1 MQGLLSLYGW
11 YYQSNTAKFNPPLYL
26 FHHCFSLTLT
36 SWPLCSASQ
45 KRLCEG
51 ELQEDWEIWQKISE
65 KCSEGV
71 TAASVYFGLT
81 TFALEI
87 GHRIAASVVSPLVC
101 SLSLEQREGAQN
113 KSVAQGPM
121 TPARVLVKLLPIQ
134 ALCSRSLPSVFREG
148 GFGSYKSSSQQV
160 LLLAAKWKKIGV
172 KLLNQREKKSIL

>member
-36 SWPLCSASQ
+36 SWPLCSGSQ

-87 GHRIAASVVSPLVC
+87 GHRIAASVVSPWSAAWAWIRGKVHRTSLWHRDRWPQLG
-101 SLSLEQREGAQN
+101 SLSTSSPSRHFAVDLFPQSSERA
-113 KSVAQGPM
+113 
-121 TPARVLVKLLPIQ
+121 VLVLTNPW
-134 ALCSRSLPSVFREG
+134 ASRCCYVQLS
-148 GFGSYKSSSQQV
+148 
-160 LLLAAKWKKIGV
+160 
-172 KLLNQREKKSIL
+172 EKT